1 MCGCLKEESRTF
13 VDGNRLVTRWV
24 LSASEGNR
32 EREIVKRWG
41 LMWLSVMRYGR
52 CDFIFRT
59 QGPRTI
65 GFIGFEWVD
74 LFKYSTS
81 MKYGA

>member
-1 MCGCLKEESRTF
+1 MQLF
-13 VDGNRLVTRWV
+13 
-24 LSASEGNR
+24 
-32 EREIVKRWG
+32 EREKAEPVSKETGWLPDGFCQGEEGTEREMVKRCR

-65 GFIGFEWVD
+65 GFIGF
-74 LFKYSTS
+74 
-81 MKYGA
+81 

>member
-1 MCGCLKEESRTF
+1 MRWFERKCGTF
-13 VDGNRLVTRWV
+13 VDANRMVTRWV
-24 LSASEGNR
+24 LSASEQNR
-32 EREIVKRWG
+32 QGEIVKRWR

>member
-1 MCGCLKEESRTF
+1 MCVVVWKGESKTC
-13 VDGNRLVTRWV
+13 VDGDRLVTRWV
-24 LSASEGNR
+24 LSEGEGNR
-32 EREIVKRWG
+32 EREMVKRWR

-65 GFIGFEWVD
+65 GFIGF
-74 LFKYSTS
+74 
-81 MKYGA
+81 

>member
-1 MCGCLKEESRTF
+1 M
-13 VDGNRLVTRWV
+13 VTRWV
-24 LSASEGNR
+24 LSAGEDNR
-32 EREIVKRWG
+32 KREIVKRWR

>member
-1 MCGCLKEESRTF
+1 MFERESETF

-24 LSASEGNR
+24 LSAREGNR
-32 EREIVKRWG
+32 ECEIVKRWR

>member
-1 MCGCLKEESRTF
+1 MQLFERESETF

-24 LSASEGNR
+24 LSAREGNR
-32 EREIVKRWG
+32 ECEIVKRWR